1 LTGELEIH
9 GAAALEVLT
18 NQANQVDFADSSAAA
33 NRVKLGTSR
42 SVNAVKE
49 SDFVLAPNQM
59 IRQRDGFGQL

>member
-1 LTGELEIH
+1 MTGELEIH

-18 NQANQVDFADSSAAA
+18 NQVDFADSSAAA

-49 SDFVLAPNQM
+49 SDFALAPNQM